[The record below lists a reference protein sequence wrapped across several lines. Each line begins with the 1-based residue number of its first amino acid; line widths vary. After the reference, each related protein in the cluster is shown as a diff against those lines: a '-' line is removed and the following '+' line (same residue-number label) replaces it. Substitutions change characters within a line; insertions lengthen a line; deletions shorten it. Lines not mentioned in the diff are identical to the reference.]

1 MDWNFKQITIWW
13 DCNWKRKTTWIFCNQ
28 NRPKIYC
35 KYEAKETVS
44 SSKTTQKN
52 YWRQKGGFLKR
63 HDFSYAGRDT
73 VNQVRKISPLL
84 KTLVQKLITLPSN
97 ELIKSKAREKKRLN
111 VLLQKFFAGPLRT
124 FTRCLLGC
132 LENLETAATEDKKK
146 ILKERY

>member
-1 MDWNFKQITIWW
+1 MQ
-13 DCNWKRKTTWIFCNQ
+13 KTKEKPLEFFVI
-28 NRPKIYC
+28 KIDQKFTV

-111 VLLQKFFAGPLRT
+111 VLLQKFFAEPLRT